1 MPKDKCKE
9 IYGEANEGW
18 VGHLLESG
26 SSNGYNCGIF
36 LLSNQRSSFQLQ
48 ETREAG
54 YAANKPAVPP
64 AQQTSCIAIRED
76 TVLKTRFHEA
86 VIFDVGCIRL
96 FNN

>member
-26 SSNGYNCGIF
+26 SSNGFNCGIF
-36 LLSNQRSSFQLQ
+36 LLTNALPSNYKKP
-48 ETREAG
+48 EKAG